1 MLTQMKQ
8 SRLMHYAHPFDR
20 KNIDK
25 PKMDGMAILLNIA
38 TVAVG
43 FMMGAEWCDM
53 AIRAAVANR
62 LLFG

>member
-1 MLTQMKQ
+1 
-8 SRLMHYAHPFDR
+8 MHYAHPFDR